1 MTFVEAGV
9 FIRRHLLRRS
19 SGLDAVRGFAAAL
32 GILFFGAA
40 QADQTD
46 AQLDQLFVELQESE
60 PADADRLTSA
70 IWTIWLQSGVSETD
84 EVMGQGMRAMRSHDY
99 DTALERFTRATE
111 MLPNFAE
118 SWNKRATVYYLMGD
132 FDNSARDIKQTLIL
146 EPRHFG
152 ALSGL
157 GLIYMALHQNSAAIA
172 AFRQALEIHPYLSDA
187 RYFIEVLEKEQEKNR
202 I

>member
-1 MTFVEAGV
+1 MIVGVRRFVERPHPWLTALAFTFGLM
-9 FIRRHLLRRS
+9 LL
-19 SGLDAVRGFAAAL
+19 GT
-32 GILFFGAA
+32 A

-46 AQLDQLFVELQESE
+46 AQLDALFGELKESE
-60 PADADRLTSA
+60 PADADRLTAA
-70 IWTIWLQSGVSETD
+70 IWTIWLESGASDTD
-84 EVMGQGMRAMRSHDY
+84 EVMREGIRAMRTHDY
-99 DTALERFTRATE
+99 ETALERFSAATE

-132 FDNSARDIKQTLIL
+132 FDNSARDIKQTLLL

-157 GLIYMALHQNSAAIA
+157 GLIYMALHQNEAAIS
-172 AFRQALEIHPYLSDA
+172 AFRQALEIHPYLTDA